1 MISKL
6 YGGVLMTAGIIILII
21 IGITVGLFISIYN
34 RFIKLKNQADESW
47 SGIDVQLKRRYDLI
61 PNLVETVKG
70 YASHEKETLE
80 KVIQARNMA
89 QSAGNV
95 AEQAQAENFL
105 TGALKSIFALSE
117 AYPDLKANTNFMEL
131 QRTITDV
138 EDQIQMARRYYNAI
152 VRDYNISCE
161 AFPSV
166 IIANM
171 FSFAKREFFEI
182 EEAAKENVQV
192 KF

>member
-1 MISKL
+1 
-6 YGGVLMTAGIIILII
+6 MTAGIIILII

>member
-1 MISKL
+1 
-6 YGGVLMTAGIIILII
+6 MTAGIIVLVI
-21 IGITVGLFISIYN
+21 IGIIIFFFISIYN
-34 RFIKLKNQADESW
+34 KFIKLKNQADESW

-61 PNLVETVKG
+61 PNLVDTVKG
-70 YASHEKETLE
+70 YASHEKDTLE

-117 AYPDLKANTNFMEL
+117 AYPELKANTNFMEL
-131 QRTITDV
+131 QKTITDV
-138 EDQIQMARRYYNAI
+138 EDDIQSSRRYYNAV
-152 VRDYNISCE
+152 VRDYNITCE

-166 IIANM
+166 IIASM
-171 FSFAKREFFEI
+171 FTFEKRDFFEI